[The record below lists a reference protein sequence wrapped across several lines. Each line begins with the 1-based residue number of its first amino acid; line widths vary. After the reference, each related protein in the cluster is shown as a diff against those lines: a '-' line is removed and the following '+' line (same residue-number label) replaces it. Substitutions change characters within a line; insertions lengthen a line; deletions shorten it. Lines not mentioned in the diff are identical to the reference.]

1 MNEFEAGERVW
12 WLHTGSRRR
21 AGIVGEVDGVTVGV
35 MPDDD
40 PRSLL
45 YLNPNQLRK
54 VVVLHGV

>member
-1 MNEFEAGERVW
+1 VTEFENGDRVW
-12 WLHTGSRRR
+12 WLHTGSCRR
-21 AGIVGEVDGVTVGV
+21 AGTVADIDGGTVGV

-54 VVVLHGV
+54 VVALHGV